1 MKEKARGKM
10 SRKLPIILV
19 VGRQLLSSTAY
30 IFYLNL
36 YKISTIEKDSL
47 KLVNEFE
54 ESLRKVSTRLSKEIN
69 KLLKKETAGPL

>member
-1 MKEKARGKM
+1 M